1 MKVNRPRPFSKSI
14 VSKIGLIMTFIT
26 LMVLGLSVSSYIMQ
40 ERVNR
45 DVERATHHE
54 IPSAIITMQMLRSVS
69 DMNASMLKYVMG
81 RHESLSVFLENQQ
94 DFENALKKLKTIKPD
109 EKQQLEKVSQL
120 YERFQRIAHQ
130 KVLTEFDPVAEQWAR
145 KQLMRLSIDVARPI
159 DNLVAE
165 LKATQEL
172 KQPDNL
178 AVLQYLDELVDENGD
193 MLTELNQ
200 YLEGRTSSRQ
210 YFMEDMVT
218 FEQYLSLTQFE
229 LNDPASLKKIAR
241 LNNHFTS
248 FKRSGIAIFNNYQ
261 PNAKVAAMKA
271 VRTLSDHEYH
281 ALENALS
288 RFAQGTGNEVTR
300 SMTDLQSILHSNQL
314 NLGYLLL
321 FILFV
326 SSGMYFYIYQSFTQ
340 PIAALADSM
349 QRLVAG
355 DMTPPSSHFQ
365 DRTDEVG
372 KIAQSLV
379 IFRAHIISR
388 NQAREQLIAEKERA
402 ESASRVKAQFLA
414 TMSHEIRTP
423 MNGVIG
429 MLDLLRR
436 SSLTQSQHGLLSTVR
451 ESALSLL
458 SIINDILDFSR
469 TESGKLQLEQVT
481 FSLSETVD
489 QVMDTVSHNAKKQNV
504 TLSLFI
510 DPELPD
516 SLIGDPNRLKQ
527 VLYNLVGNAIKFS
540 GSHRDKLGKVDV
552 KITPFDTGTP
562 EKTGL
567 NVTIA
572 DNGIGISPDKLDTIF
587 QPFNQAESS
596 TTREYGG
603 SGLGLAICKNI
614 IDLLDGEITV
624 ESEQDKGTEFQVRLS
639 YTTDRLGA
647 PHPAPLSRD
656 DIDTLFIYLDLP
668 DGELKHAINL
678 YLNHLG
684 IAHATAN
691 PNETLILQKEA
702 SSTPALVAA
711 RHVLLIT
718 QDTSDETRFD
728 ALGVKHII
736 ALREKLSLN
745 THPNKY
751 LVELFASPLTYRR
764 LVHGIR
770 VCLGLDSPEVSMLGE
785 SLELNIIPDMQAR
798 ERHGKS
804 IRGHILVAE
813 DNPTNQRVLT
823 QQLHYL
829 GYHVV
834 MVDDGE
840 QALQAYQSTRFDL
853 VLTDCHMPNKDGYAL
868 AAALREQQSSTGY
881 VPIIAITANAL
892 SGEDARCFAAGMD
905 DYITKPIELE
915 QLESRLSHWLHQG
928 SHSTTDKAQ
937 EETSTLS
944 VQHESSPTV
953 LDLSVI
959 ERLYAGQKHAYLDI
973 IAIFRRR
980 SLPSIN
986 TLSQLAPPFTDWQDI
1001 KDTAH
1006 KQKSA
1011 TGSIGATELHQACL
1025 DAEHAAN
1032 TQDTQALVK
1041 ALAQMQTAII
1051 RLTRALDTLE
1061 A

>member
-1 MKVNRPRPFSKSI
+1 MQVNRPRPFSKSI

-94 DFENALKKLKTIKPD
+94 DFEHALKELKAIKPD
-109 EKQQLEKVSQL
+109 EKQQLEKISQL

-200 YLEGRTSSRQ
+200 YLAGHTSSRQ

-288 RFAQGTGNEVTR
+288 GFAQGTGNEVTR

-326 SSGMYFYIYQSFTQ
+326 SGAMYFYIYQSFTQ
-340 PIAALADSM
+340 PIAALAESM

-355 DMTPPSSHFQ
+355 DLTPPSSHFQ

-423 MNGVIG
+423 MNGVVG

-436 SSLTQSQHGLLSTVR
+436 SSLTQSQQGLLSTVR

-469 TESGKLQLEQVT
+469 TESGKLQFEQVT

-510 DPELPD
+510 EPELPD

-540 GSHRDKLGKVDV
+540 GRQRDELGKVAV
-552 KITPFDTGTP
+552 KVTPFDTGTP

-572 DNGIGISPDKLDTIF
+572 DNGIGISPDKLGTIF

-614 IDLLDGEITV
+614 IDLLSGEITV
-624 ESEQDKGTEFQVRLS
+624 ESELAKGTEFQVRLNYAIDTS
-639 YTTDRLGA
+639 AA
-647 PHPAPLSRD
+647 PRAEPLSRD
-656 DIDTLFIYLDLP
+656 DIERVLIYLDLP
-668 DGELKHAINL
+668 DGELKHAINR

-684 IAHATAN
+684 IAHATVN
-691 PNETLILQKEA
+691 QNGSPILQQEA
-702 SSTPALVAA
+702 SSAPLTDAA
-711 RHVLLIT
+711 RHVIVIT
-718 QDTSDETRFD
+718 EGSSDEARFN
-728 ALGVKHII
+728 ALGVKHVI
-736 ALREKLSLN
+736 ALRENLSLN

-751 LVELFASPLTYRR
+751 RVELFASPLTYRR

-785 SLELNIIPDMQAR
+785 SIELSLVPSMQAR
-798 ERHGKS
+798 EHDGES
-804 IRGHILVAE
+804 VRGRILVAE
-813 DNPTNQRVLT
+813 DNPTNQHVLT

-868 AAALREQQSSTGY
+868 AAALREQQSSTRY

-915 QLESRLSHWLHQG
+915 QLESRLSHWLHQS
-928 SHSTTDKAQ
+928 SHSTADKAQ
-937 EETSTLS
+937 EETSTPS
-944 VQHESSPTV
+944 AQHEISPTV

-973 IAIFRRR
+973 IAIFRQR

-1051 RLTRALDTLE
+1051 RLTHALDTLE
-1061 A
+1061 T